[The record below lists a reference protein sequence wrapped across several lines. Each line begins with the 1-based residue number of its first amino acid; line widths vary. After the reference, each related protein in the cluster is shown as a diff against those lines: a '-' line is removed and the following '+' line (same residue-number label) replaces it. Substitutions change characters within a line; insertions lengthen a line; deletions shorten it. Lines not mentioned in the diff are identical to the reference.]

1 MADNSKKHPYSKLFE
16 KDGIVYVSGT
26 ASMVYATYT
35 PVKGRME
42 ACERALDEVAERLA
56 TIGLELRHVV
66 KMTYF
71 VTDVTLRD
79 EANLQFER
87 RFKEP
92 RPARTVIGVSQL
104 PFGCTVAID
113 AIAHR

>member
-26 ASMVYATYT
+26 ASMDYATFT
-35 PVKGRME
+35 PAKGRME
-42 ACERALDEVAERLA
+42 SCEAALDEVVKRLA
-56 TIGLELRHVV
+56 TVGLDLSHVV
-66 KMTYF
+66 KMIYF
-71 VTDVTLRD
+71 VTDITLRD
-79 EANLQFER
+79 EANIQFEK
-87 RFKEP
+87 RFLEP

-104 PFGCTVAID
+104 PFGCSVAID

>member
-1 MADNSKKHPYSKLFE
+1 VADKSHPYSKLYE

-26 ASMVYATYT
+26 ASMDYSTFT

-42 ACERALDEVAERLA
+42 ACERALDEVNQRLG
-56 TIGLELRHVV
+56 TVGLNLTHVV
-66 KMTYF
+66 KMIYF
-71 VTDVTLRD
+71 VTDITLRD
-79 EANLQFER
+79 EANEQFKQH
-87 RFKEP
+87 FKEP
-92 RPARTVIGVSQL
+92 RPARTVIGVAEL

>member
-1 MADNSKKHPYSKLFE
+1 
-16 KDGIVYVSGT
+16 
-26 ASMVYATYT
+26 MVYATYT

-42 ACERALDEVAERLA
+42 SCERALDEVAERLA
-56 TIGLELRHVV
+56 TVGLDLRHVV

-71 VTDVTLRD
+71 VTDITLRD
-79 EANLQFER
+79 EANVQFER
-87 RFKEP
+87 RFQEP

-104 PFGCTVAID
+104 PFGCSVAID

>member
-1 MADNSKKHPYSKLFE
+1 MADKSHPYSKLFE

-26 ASMVYATYT
+26 ASMDYATFT

-42 ACERALDEVAERLA
+42 ACERALDEVAKRLA
-56 TIGLELRHVV
+56 TVGLDLSHVV
-66 KMTYF
+66 KMIYF

-79 EANLQFER
+79 EANEQFKKH
-87 RFKEP
+87 FKEP
-92 RPARTVIGVSQL
+92 RPARTVIGVSEL

>member
-1 MADNSKKHPYSKLFE
+1 MADNSRKHPYSKLFE

-26 ASMVYATYT
+26 ASMDYSTFT

-42 ACERALDEVAERLA
+42 ACERALDEVNKRLG
-56 TIGLELRHVV
+56 TVGLNLSHVV
-66 KMTYF
+66 KMIYF
-71 VTDVTLRD
+71 VTDITLRD
-79 EANLQFER
+79 EANIQFEKH
-87 RFKEP
+87 FKEP